1 MARSGASSGSSNALL
16 DAAPEARVHKKNTVT
31 SPCITGTLAPAIG
44 RIASSSCSQG
54 LHRCS
59 VLKHE
64 FSLARQEKKS
74 CVKSHVSAVSAD
86 ARNAWRRPTSQNVHR
101 AKSMTLTQAM
111 RSLAELPPCFAAV
124 GEAAS
129 VPRHCRG
136 SCNFRRWICSRD
148 PRIRRSQEH

>member
-1 MARSGASSGSSNALL
+1 MARSGASFRSSNALL
-16 DAAPEARVHKKNTVT
+16 DAAPEAREHKKNTVT
-31 SPCITGTLAPAIG
+31 SPCITGTLAPASG
-44 RIASSSCSQG
+44 RIASGSCSQG
-54 LHRCS
+54 LCRCP

-64 FSLARQEKKS
+64 FSTCKTRREKL
-74 CVKSHVSAVSAD
+74 SAVSAD

-101 AKSMTLTQAM
+101 AKSMALKQAI
-111 RSLAELPPCFAAV
+111 RSLAELPRCFAAI

-129 VPRHCRG
+129 VPGHCRG